1 MQRRATGVIGLK
13 RDNSRPGSAY
23 MHDTLSQG
31 EARAASRRS
40 YPASSPRM
48 CSFSRDE
55 PIRTID
61 ERRVAS
67 VAAKIARKISTA
79 FDAAKH
85 PAKRFSH
92 LRQEAS

>member
-1 MQRRATGVIGLK
+1 
-13 RDNSRPGSAY
+13 
-23 MHDTLSQG
+23 MHDTLSLQG

-55 PIRTID
+55 LIRTID

>member
-1 MQRRATGVIGLK
+1 
-13 RDNSRPGSAY
+13 
-23 MHDTLSQG
+23 
-31 EARAASRRS
+31 
-40 YPASSPRM
+40 M

-55 PIRTID
+55 LIRTID

-85 PAKRFSH
+85 PAKFVR
-92 LRQEAS
+92 RQAEEIGYQRRQAGTLLQQRSTLS